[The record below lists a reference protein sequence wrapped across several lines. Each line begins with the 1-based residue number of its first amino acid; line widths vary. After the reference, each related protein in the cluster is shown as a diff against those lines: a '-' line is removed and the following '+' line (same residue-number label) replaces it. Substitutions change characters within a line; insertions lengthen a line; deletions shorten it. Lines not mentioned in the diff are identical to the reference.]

1 MEALQ
6 GTSAWYPTR
15 LLDLGDPLKVNI
27 IETANKKLDGSYA
40 TLSHCWGD
48 GNHLRLTKDNRTALL
63 IEIPELAKTFA
74 EAISVC
80 RKLGLRYLWID
91 SFCIVQDDV
100 DDWIREAALMDYVY
114 RRAWCNIAAAASHNS
129 SEGLFRERI
138 ADDVGEILVDLE
150 RIGKVGIS
158 DERLLVGEVD
168 NCPLQGRAWVLQERL
183 LSRRILH
190 FGEGQIFWECTQLT
204 ACERFPDG
212 LPQGVKNDGIRNV
225 FGSETSTSAN
235 EAATSWSAIVED
247 YTRRAMTCS
256 SDKLPALSGVAK
268 TLRAVMGGTYL
279 AGVWDNGNLLHH
291 HLAWSTTGPQLRPRP
306 AYRAPTWS
314 WASIDHP
321 VKFWHK
327 PGTDCLFHT
336 KLVQAYVDPTGTD
349 DTGAVKGGF
358 LLLQGH
364 LKRISQPYNK
374 EALSEAI
381 KLHLD
386 TCEEIDYGDL
396 FFLSLFTEYFMEET
410 RYGDID

>member
-1 MEALQ
+1 
-6 GTSAWYPTR
+6 
-15 LLDLGDPLKVNI
+15 
-27 IETANKKLDGSYA
+27 
-40 TLSHCWGD
+40 
-48 GNHLRLTKDNRTALL
+48 
-63 IEIPELAKTFA
+63 
-74 EAISVC
+74 
-80 RKLGLRYLWID
+80 
-91 SFCIVQDDV
+91 
-100 DDWIREAALMDYVY
+100 
-114 RRAWCNIAAAASHNS
+114 
-129 SEGLFRERI
+129 
-138 ADDVGEILVDLE
+138 
-150 RIGKVGIS
+150 
-158 DERLLVGEVD
+158 
-168 NCPLQGRAWVLQERL
+168 
-183 LSRRILH
+183 
-190 FGEGQIFWECTQLT
+190 
-204 ACERFPDG
+204 
-212 LPQGVKNDGIRNV
+212 
-225 FGSETSTSAN
+225 
-235 EAATSWSAIVED
+235 
-247 YTRRAMTCS
+247 MTCS

-291 HLAWSTTGPQLRPRP
+291 HLAWSTTGPELRPRP

-410 RYGDID
+410 RYGDIDWDNFGRHLILVRHPQYRTGYRRVGFATTAWHDTDDPNHQDEAEVDPGNVFLEEIEVDVACEGYRGPGEREGHLVKIY